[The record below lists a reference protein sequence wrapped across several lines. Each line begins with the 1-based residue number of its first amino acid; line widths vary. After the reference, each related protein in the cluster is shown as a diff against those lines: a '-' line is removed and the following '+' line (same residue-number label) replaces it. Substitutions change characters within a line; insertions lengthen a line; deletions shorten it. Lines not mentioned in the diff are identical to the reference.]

1 MAHATPPSQQTI
13 DQYNTYTVK
22 GRRDFLTDVVSNNGF
37 QNLDTILKTST
48 DVPTSEVVQDMT
60 ATMQQ
65 KKIPFA
71 FISNC
76 PLKRATGPLHGT
88 IRLFIYDRFHFDQV
102 LSDLGKKTQQHT
114 SKLQQLEN
122 KTEGERD
129 LVLIKDTKKLLS
141 EASDQYAYY
150 AKLNSLPIVPAGPG
164 FFAIDVENLRNFLI

>member
-1 MAHATPPSQQTI
+1 MAHATPPSRQTI
-13 DQYNTYTVK
+13 DQYNTYTVE
-22 GRRDFLTDVVSNNGF
+22 GRKNFLTDVVSNNGF
-37 QNLDTILKTST
+37 QNLDAILKISI
-48 DVPTSEVVQDMT
+48 DVPTSEVIQDMT

-76 PLKRATGPLHGT
+76 PLKRATGPLQRT
-88 IRLFIYDRFHFDQV
+88 IRLFVYDRFHFDRV
-102 LSDLGKKTQQHT
+102 LGDLSKEKQRHT

-122 KTEGERD
+122 KPEGERD

-141 EASDQYAYY
+141 DASDQYAYY